1 MGNICASSRNKECL
15 YGVKHPDI
23 IKKSFNDCIMYTKTE
38 KTKSQLKKK
47 KKKLMR
53 KINNINDIL
62 QQRTYVRCN

>member
-1 MGNICASSRNKECL
+1 MCLFQKQECL

-23 IKKSFNDCIMYTKTE
+23 IKKSFNNCIMYTKTE

-47 KKKLMR
+47 KKKLIR
-53 KINNINDIL
+53 KIDNINVML